1 MYNNCALATEVT
13 PVNGGTICWY
23 KSFGFEF
30 DGEYASLWKPLIA
43 KYGLTT
49 IEAYIENNFTDTAAG
64 DTMERKDQKTS
75 LGYHEYTRGAAIT
88 KLQDPNS

>member
-13 PVNGGTICWY
+13 PVNGGTICRY

-30 DGEYASLWKPLIA
+30 DGEHASLWKPLIA

>member
-1 MYNNCALATEVT
+1 MYNNCTLPTEVT
-13 PVNGGTICWY
+13 PVNGGTICRY

-30 DGEYASLWKPLIA
+30 DGEYASLWKPLIG

-49 IEAYIENNFTDTAAG
+49 IEAYIENNCTDTAAG

-75 LGYHEYTRGAAIT
+75 LVYH
-88 KLQDPNS
+88 